1 MLTQECLCDQDVVQ
15 QSLQKLQT
23 LGEQLRS
30 QVDSS
35 SAASLQSD
43 HLSLTHRLAALEH
56 SLHRQQDVLQVGLRK
71 LERKRHISK
80 NGMQL
85 VGHCFFI
92 YLVSTCLL
100 LVWIRDVWGFQRA
113 AR

>member
-1 MLTQECLCDQDVVQ
+1 MQ
-15 QSLQKLQT
+15 QSLQQLQA

-56 SLHRQQDVLQVGLRK
+56 ALHRQQDVLQVGLWE
-71 LERKRHISK
+71 LEEKRHLKERYAIGNPLS
-80 NGMQL
+80 L
-85 VGHCFFI
+85 
-92 YLVSTCLL
+92 YLHGITCLS
-100 LVWIRDVWGFQRA
+100 LVWICDVWGFQRA
-113 AR
+113 ARQADLHG